1 MTDRDELR
9 DRLDDLESRFDTE
22 PVNTLDEQTREQLDQ
37 MVEDAKER
45 LTVEEMALLD
55 DPSTP
60 TAKQLNLLLDAE
72 PET

>member
-45 LTVEEMALLD
+45 LTEEEMALLD